1 MRPRTKKGDGQ
12 KNRSEKMKPSS
23 KNRGTGHL
31 GIDDTLVSE
40 CGNIDSHK
48 T

>member
-1 MRPRTKKGDGQ
+1 
-12 KNRSEKMKPSS
+12 MKLSS

-31 GIDDTLVSE
+31 GIVDTLVSK

-48 T
+48 TEETALLCCF